1 VGMNDMKAVRHR
13 YKQRYDFAASEVVGA
28 FDELKSLD
36 WSLEI
41 ASLSDV
47 EMSKRW
53 IGAVDPNGV
62 ARLPPNGGW
71 DWVKLYNG
79 YLKNPSAFVCAI
91 KSEGKLCAL
100 IGGGV
105 SDSKV
110 VTKLHYL
117 ESAPYDTALSGY
129 ALDISVT
136 YVVTVAN
143 AMGSEYTA
151 IYEPNSKVREIAIND
166 YGFSEDNLFGTSKD
180 FALYLPMSRI

>member
-1 VGMNDMKAVRHR
+1 
-13 YKQRYDFAASEVVGA
+13 
-28 FDELKSLD
+28 LD

-117 ESAPYDTALSGY
+117 ESAPMTRLFQDMHWIFLLRMLLLSRMRWE
-129 ALDISVT
+129 
-136 YVVTVAN
+136 AN
-143 AMGSEYTA
+143 TQPSMSQIAKS
-151 IYEPNSKVREIAIND
+151 EIAIND
-166 YGFSEDNLFGTSKD
+166 YGFSEDNLGQVKIS
-180 FALYLPMSRI
+180 LCIYQ